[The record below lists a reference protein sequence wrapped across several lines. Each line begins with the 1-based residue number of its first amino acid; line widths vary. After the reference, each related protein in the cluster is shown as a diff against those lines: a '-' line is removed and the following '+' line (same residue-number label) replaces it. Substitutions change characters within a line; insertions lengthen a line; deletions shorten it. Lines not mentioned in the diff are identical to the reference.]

1 MANFDFSIDTGSIDA
16 ATANTA
22 EQANNFVGIKGSQ
35 CNTKEE
41 GQWVTFGSTAK
52 DTGFTIKELNPP
64 KLPEFIINNRPTKG
78 APTLPTYSRGINCG
92 TGVGNANLDLVFNCN
107 FVANIN
113 IDSCLF
119 KLEKTMEMYVNKAIR
134 YAWYIA
140 ARFIPILDFIRN
152 IIETLCNLINNLLK
166 IICFIKQLIKC
177 VLDTIRAVIQIV
189 EWIVSL
195 PAKFLI
201 FLIECV
207 TNFLK
212 GITQSLSRLFSA
224 MDITGILSLC
234 KTYECQDTS
243 TSFN

>member
-1 MANFDFSIDTGSIDA
+1 MAFDFTIDTSSIESATANNA
-16 ATANTA
+16 ATAN
-22 EQANNFVGIKGSQ
+22 NFIGIKGSQ

-52 DTGFTIKELNPP
+52 DGFTIKELNPP
-64 KLPEFIINNRPTKG
+64 KLPEFIINNRPVKG
-78 APTLPTYSRGINCG
+78 APTLPTYGRGINCG

-107 FVANIN
+107 FVANLN

-119 KLEKTMEMYVNKAIR
+119 KLQKTMEMYVNKAIR
-134 YAWYIA
+134 YAWYIVT
-140 ARFIPILDFIRN
+140 RFFPILDFIRN

-166 IICFIKQLIKC
+166 VICFIKQLIKC

-189 EWIVSL
+189 EWVISL
-195 PAKFLI
+195 PAKFVV

-207 TNFLK
+207 TNFIK
-212 GITQSLSRLFSA
+212 GIAESLRKLTSI
-224 MDITGILSLC
+224 MDITGLLSIC
-234 KTYECQDTS
+234 KPYNCEDTS